1 MLPNNSIATIPREY
15 TYRAKELKTRKLL
28 PGLDLRQNT
37 ESYGSDEISFNN
49 DISLLSNEIV
59 LLLAV
64 KRRLYSRG

>member
-15 TYRAKELKTRKLL
+15 TYRAKELKTRKSLS
-28 PGLDLRQNT
+28 GLELRQNT
-37 ESYGSDEISFNN
+37 ESYGSDEISFYN
-49 DISLLSNEIV
+49 DISLLSNEMS